1 MLIVRLI
8 GVLLMI
14 AVGACFL
21 AFVLTGDRRYLAL
34 AWRLI
39 RYAVIAVLGFFALLA
54 LERVIVL

>member
-8 GVLLMI
+8 GVLLII

-54 LERVIVL
+54 LERIIVL

>member
-8 GVLLMI
+8 GVLLII

-21 AFVLTGDRRYLAL
+21 AFVLTGDRRYLAF
-34 AWRLI
+34 AWRII

>member
-8 GVLLMI
+8 GVLLII

-21 AFVLTGDRRYLAL
+21 AFVLSGDRRYLAL

>member
-8 GVLLMI
+8 GVLLII